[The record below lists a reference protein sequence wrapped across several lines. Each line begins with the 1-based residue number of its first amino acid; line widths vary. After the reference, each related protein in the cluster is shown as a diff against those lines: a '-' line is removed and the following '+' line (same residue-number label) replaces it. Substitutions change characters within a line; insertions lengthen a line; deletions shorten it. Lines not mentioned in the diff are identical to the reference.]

1 MSKIFRSRWSALIW
15 AGGVIWTAY
24 DVAEA
29 TAPPAP
35 PAAKADAHQPE
46 ARPTDAT
53 GTAVS
58 DQDMKV
64 LAKFVGGG

>member
-1 MSKIFRSRWSALIW
+1 MGMSKIFRSRWSALIW
-15 AGGVIWTAY
+15 AAGVIWTAY

-29 TAPPAP
+29 NAPPAHP
-35 PAAKADAHQPE
+35 ADAHQPQ

-58 DQDMKV
+58 DQDLQALKT
-64 LAKFVGGG
+64 FIDGG